1 MENNSRGEKRQ
12 LEKEQVTSKK
22 RKVEAKSG
30 LIWGEQ
36 MAPLSAISEFLYSS
50 GKMTSTEQKQA
61 VLTPLTVADLLAR
74 KLVIELAREIVGGVE
89 GERERDAK
97 DKETA

>member
-1 MENNSRGEKRQ
+1 
-12 LEKEQVTSKK
+12 
-22 RKVEAKSG
+22 
-30 LIWGEQ
+30 
-36 MAPLSAISEFLYSS
+36 
-50 GKMTSTEQKQA
+50 MTSTKLKQV